1 MNQQEKDEFTNHFM
15 KQYEIIKNISVRLDD
30 DLYLKEEE
38 KIKNIREKEQ
48 KLNKIK
54 QQLIQMYST
63 IISEF

>member
-1 MNQQEKDEFTNHFM
+1 MNTEQKIEFTKHFMNQYQ
-15 KQYEIIKNISVRLDD
+15 ILKNISVSLDD

-54 QQLIQMYST
+54 EQLIQIYST